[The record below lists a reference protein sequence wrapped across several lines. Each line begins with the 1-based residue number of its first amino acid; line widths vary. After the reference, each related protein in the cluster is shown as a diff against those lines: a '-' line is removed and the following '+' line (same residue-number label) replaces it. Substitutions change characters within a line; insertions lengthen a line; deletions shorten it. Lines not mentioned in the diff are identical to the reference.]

1 MSAAPEKQSRFL
13 ALQRVNRAY
22 VARRYAIVVSRG
34 WHGRAPGNEVTLTHI
49 PEESRDW
56 ILAYVP
62 IRALNYQ
69 TGDESGAPRI
79 SRARAYAA
87 RSGPLPPG
95 IAKYGKYAIRRGFKQ
110 AYVAD
115 GNHRV
120 MAATLRGDLAIR
132 MYMPLPDYA
141 ALVRAVGGQISRPTR
156 GRHGPHR
163 EARGDCDRVRSGGAH
178 GADGG
183 APGSCGP
190 GDPVSRKASTPR
202 AAGGHPALPYES
214 STLGVVGVRRWSA
227 AGSE

>member
-1 MSAAPEKQSRFL
+1 MSVLAYHTTSTQAARIIAQPGLPHPGPLHVREVAVSAAPEKQSRFL

-34 WHGRAPGNEVTLTHI
+34 RHGRAPGNEVTLTLI

-95 IAKYGKYAIRRGFKQ
+95 IAKYGKYAIRRGFEQ
-110 AYVAD
+110 AYIAD

-132 MYMPLPDYA
+132 MYMPLPDYV
-141 ALVRAVGGQISRPTR
+141 ALVRAVGGQISRPTSRPSRPSPR
-156 GRHGPHR
+156 G
-163 EARGDCDRVRSGGAH
+163 
-178 GADGG
+178 
-183 APGSCGP
+183 
-190 GDPVSRKASTPR
+190 SR
-202 AAGGHPALPYES
+202 
-214 STLGVVGVRRWSA
+214 
-227 AGSE
+227 